1 MYPHQIERLTE
12 VLEREGLQALV
23 ATSAANV
30 RYVTGFG
37 SMVHALFQT
46 TQLAVWSRRGTALVV
61 PSIDVP
67 AIVSEG
73 IGVDHVV
80 PFGDFVAARGKGA
93 EADRIGA
100 LSERRAA
107 SPTEALATALDAV
120 GAGTGR
126 IGLDEGSL
134 TAQAWEL
141 VVAKLGPGRVV
152 PAAALFRVA
161 RRVKSP
167 YEIECLERALHIAEE
182 ALNAVI
188 QMLKPGVTEREAAA
202 VFESEVL
209 KRDGATYPSTIAI
222 GEHAAIPAP
231 WPSDRAL
238 RPGDLVRF
246 DVGCVY
252 KGFCSNVGR
261 TGVMGEPDLRQQAV
275 FDAVQAGLE
284 AALGAIAPG
293 VPAAR
298 VFDTAIAATR
308 AGGLPEF
315 QRHHVGHGIGLEHEE
330 PPRLASGVATPLEM
344 GEVVRVE
351 VPYYQH
357 GWAGVNVKDTVLV
370 TRREGHV
377 MNRSLRGLVVLD

>member
-1 MYPHQIERLTE
+1 
-12 VLEREGLQALV
+12 
-23 ATSAANV
+23 
-30 RYVTGFG
+30 
-37 SMVHALFQT
+37 
-46 TQLAVWSRRGTALVV
+46 
-61 PSIDVP
+61 
-67 AIVSEG
+67 
-73 IGVDHVV
+73 
-80 PFGDFVAARGKGA
+80 
-93 EADRIGA
+93 
-100 LSERRAA
+100 
-107 SPTEALATALDAV
+107 
-120 GAGTGR
+120 
-126 IGLDEGSL
+126 
-134 TAQAWEL
+134 
-141 VVAKLGPGRVV
+141 VV

-209 KRDGATYPSTIAI
+209 KRDGATYPSTIAM

-231 WPSDRAL
+231 WPSARAL

-261 TGVMGEPDLRQQAV
+261 TGVMGEPDLRLQAV

-298 VFDTAIAATR
+298 VFNAAIAATR

-330 PPRLASGVATPLEM
+330 PPRLASGVTTPLEM